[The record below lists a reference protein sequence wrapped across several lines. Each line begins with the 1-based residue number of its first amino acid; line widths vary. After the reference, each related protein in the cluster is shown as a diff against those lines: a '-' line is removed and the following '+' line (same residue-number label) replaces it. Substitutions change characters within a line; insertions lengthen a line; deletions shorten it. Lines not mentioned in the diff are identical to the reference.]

1 MSRNTNKISLNSKWI
16 NLGSITVESS
26 DLGVT
31 GRDAPTVEAIASTT
45 AVRFSP
51 PTPEPYAILLRFRSD
66 GSEDD
71 DSVLQ
76 LYGAS
81 GNDHYHKLAQLTVVQ
96 GQQIDSGS
104 IYFVDTI
111 TPASEDSLYDGEES
125 NIANSIAQYYMRIL
139 GCDRFA
145 VICSDLDTSTIY
157 VDVKWL
163 YE

>member
-1 MSRNTNKISLNSKWI
+1 MSRNTNKISLPSQWI
-16 NLGSITVESS
+16 KLGGITVQSS

-31 GRDAPTVEAIASTT
+31 GRDAATVEAIASTT

-51 PTPEPYAILLRFRSD
+51 PVPGPYAVLIRFRSD
-66 GSEDD
+66 GSEND
-71 DSVLQ
+71 DSVVQ

-96 GQQIDSGS
+96 GKQLYSGS

-111 TPASEDSLYDGEES
+111 TPASEDALYDGEES
-125 NIANSIAQYYMRIL
+125 NIADSIAQYYMRIL

-145 VICSDLDTSTIY
+145 IICSDLDTTTIY
-157 VDVKWL
+157 TDIKWL